1 MSLDAALSRAVARR
15 QAAPTVKLNSKPVPA
30 KTLSVF
36 TRQWSALMSAGIP
49 LSQAFELLSQSI
61 VGNRSTQKTFGNTLQ
76 TLRTEV
82 NAGQSLHNAFQKHPQ
97 VFNQHYCSLLHAG
110 ESAGILDKI
119 LNRLADTLE
128 AHASLKAKLKNAL
141 IYPASILVIAV
152 MVLVVILLWVVPV
165 FEDVFKSM
173 GASLPW
179 ATQQL
184 INMSFWVG
192 QWAGPLSGALL
203 ALIVLLHGA
212 HQKSLKFQIIFEK
225 MIFHIPVVG
234 PLVQTAMIVKWAQT
248 LSALLHA
255 GIPLAEALAPA
266 SAASV
271 SPNLAQATLE
281 MTQRIQEGHSLSKAM
296 SKSNLF
302 SAMTIQ
308 MCAIGEETGS
318 LDAMLERTAKL
329 MESDVNQQIGNLST
343 LLEPVIMVVLGTLI
357 GGILLALYLPI
368 FNLGQV
374 F

>member
-1 MSLDAALSRAVARR
+1 MSLDTALSRAAARR
-15 QAAPTVKLNSKPVPA
+15 QAAPSLTQQSKAVPA

-49 LSQAFELLSQSI
+49 LSQAFELLSLSI
-61 VGNRSTQKTFGNTLQ
+61 VGTKATQKAFGDTLQ

-82 NAGQSLHNAFQKHPQ
+82 NAGQSLYIAFQKHPQ

-110 ESAGILDKI
+110 ESAGILDKV
-119 LNRLADTLE
+119 LDRLADTLE
-128 AHASLKAKLKNAL
+128 AHAALKSKLKNAL
-141 IYPASILVIAV
+141 IYPASILVIAMV
-152 MVLVVILLWVVPV
+152 VLVVILLWVVPV

-184 INMSFWVG
+184 INMSLWIG
-192 QWAGPLSGALL
+192 DWAGALSAAVLALL
-203 ALIVLLHGA
+203 ALLRWA
-212 HQKSLKFQIIFEK
+212 HQTSYQFQIIFEK
-225 MIFHIPVVG
+225 MSFHTPLLG
-234 PLVQTAMIVKWAQT
+234 PLFQTALIVKWAQT
-248 LSALLHA
+248 LSALLEA

-271 SPNLAQATLE
+271 SPNLAQATIDL
-281 MTQRIQEGHSLSKAM
+281 TQRIQEGHSLSKAM

-302 SAMTIQ
+302 SAITIQ

-318 LDAMLERTAKL
+318 LDEMLQRAAKL
-329 MESDVNQQIGNLST
+329 MEFDVNQQIGNLST

>member
-15 QAAPTVKLNSKPVPA
+15 QAAPLRRLKSKAVPA

-61 VGNRSTQKTFGNTLQ
+61 VGNRSTQKAFGNTLQ
-76 TLRTEV
+76 TLRNEV
-82 NAGQSLHNAFQKHPQ
+82 NAGQSLHTAFQKHPQ
-97 VFNQHYCSLLHAG
+97 VFNQHYCSLLYAG
-110 ESAGILDKI
+110 ESAGILDSI
-119 LNRLADTLE
+119 LSRLADTLE
-128 AHASLKAKLKNAL
+128 AHAALKAKLKNAL

-152 MVLVVILLWVVPV
+152 IVMVVILLWVVPV

-192 QWAGPLSGALL
+192 QWAGVLSGSLL
-203 ALIVLLHGA
+203 ALTVLLHGV
-212 HQKSLKFQIIFEK
+212 HHRSLKLQIIFEK
-225 MIFHIPVVG
+225 MTFQCPVVG
-234 PLVQTAMIVKWAQT
+234 PLLQAAMIVKWAQT
-248 LSALLHA
+248 LSALLQA

-266 SAASV
+266 SAATV
-271 SPNLAQATLE
+271 SPNLAQATLA
-281 MTQRIQEGHSLSKAM
+281 MVQSIQEGHSLSKAM

-302 SAMTIQ
+302 STMTIQ

-318 LDAMLERTAKL
+318 LDTMLERTAKL
-329 MESDVNQQIGNLST
+329 MESDLNQQIGNLST

-357 GGILLALYLPI
+357 GGILLALYMPI

>member
-1 MSLDAALSRAVARR
+1 MSLNTALLRAEARR
-15 QAAPTVKLNSKPVPA
+15 QPAPTLAKTSQAVPA

-61 VGNRSTQKTFGNTLQ
+61 VGTRRTQKAFGHTLQ
-76 TLRTEV
+76 TLRAEV
-82 NAGQSLHNAFQKHPQ
+82 NAGQSLHLAFQKHPQ

-110 ESAGILDKI
+110 ESAGILDTI
-119 LNRLADTLE
+119 LDRLADTLE
-128 AHASLKAKLKNAL
+128 AHAALKAKLKNAL
-141 IYPASILVIAV
+141 IYPVSILVIAIG
-152 MVLVVILLWVVPV
+152 VLLVILRWVVPV

-184 INMSFWVG
+184 INMSLWIG
-192 QWAGPLSGALL
+192 EWASAMFAAVLVLL
-203 ALIVLLHGA
+203 AFLRWT
-212 HQKSLKFQIIFEK
+212 HQKSSKFQIIFERVL
-225 MIFHIPVVG
+225 FRIPLAG
-234 PLVQTAMIVKWAQT
+234 PLLHAAMIVRWAQT
-248 LSALLHA
+248 LSALLQA

-271 SPNLAQATLE
+271 SPNLAQATLDL
-281 MTQRIQEGHSLSKAM
+281 TRRIQEGHSLSKAM

-318 LDAMLERTAKL
+318 LDDMLQRAAKL
-329 MESDVNQQIGNLST
+329 MELDVNQQIGNLST
-343 LLEPVIMVVLGTLI
+343 LLEPVIMVFLGTLI

>member
-1 MSLDAALSRAVARR
+1 MSLDAALSRAEKRR
-15 QAAPTVKLNSKPVPA
+15 QTLPIRTYPSKAVPA

-61 VGNRSTQKTFGNTLQ
+61 VGNRATQKAFGATLQ
-76 TLRTEV
+76 RLQTEV
-82 NAGQSLHNAFQKHPQ
+82 NAGQSLHSAFQKHPQ
-97 VFNQHYCSLLHAG
+97 VFNQHYCSLLYAG
-110 ESAGILDKI
+110 ESAGILDTI
-119 LNRLADTLE
+119 LDRLADTLE
-128 AHASLKAKLKNAL
+128 AQAALKAKLQNAL
-141 IYPASILVIAV
+141 IYPASILTIAV
-152 MVLVVILLWVVPV
+152 LVLVVILLWVVPV

-173 GASLPW
+173 GATLPW

-184 INMSFWVG
+184 INLSIWLG
-192 QWAGPLSGALL
+192 HWSGALVGAFCVFL
-203 ALIVLLHGA
+203 ALLRWA
-212 HQKSLKFQIIFEK
+212 HQKSLKFQINFEK
-225 MIFHIPVVG
+225 MLFAMPIVG
-234 PLVQTAMIVKWAQT
+234 PLLQTAMVVKWSQT
-248 LSALLHA
+248 LSALLQA
-255 GIPLAEALAPA
+255 GVPLAEALSPA

-271 SPNLAQATLE
+271 SPNLAHATLE
-281 MTQRIQEGHSLSKAM
+281 LTKHIQEGHSLSKAM

-318 LDAMLERTAKL
+318 LDSMLQRAAKL

>member
-1 MSLDAALSRAVARR
+1 MSLEAALSRAAARR
-15 QAAPTVKLNSKPVPA
+15 EPLPVRTYASKAVPA

-61 VGNRSTQKTFGNTLQ
+61 VGTRATQKTFAATLQ
-76 TLRTEV
+76 MLRTEV
-82 NAGQSLHNAFQKHPQ
+82 NSGQSLHSAFQKHPQ
-97 VFNQHYCSLLHAG
+97 IFNQHYCSLLSAG
-110 ESAGILDKI
+110 ESAGILDSI
-119 LNRLADTLE
+119 LDRLADTLE
-128 AHASLKAKLKNAL
+128 AQAALKAKLKNAL
-141 IYPASILVIAV
+141 IYPSSILTIAV
-152 MVLVVILLWVVPV
+152 LVLVLILLWVVPV

-184 INMSFWVG
+184 IDMSFWLG
-192 QWAGPLSGALL
+192 HWAGALTGAICVLIALL
-203 ALIVLLHGA
+203 RWS
-212 HQKSLKFQIIFEK
+212 HQKFLRFQINFEK
-225 MIFHIPVVG
+225 LLFATPILG
-234 PLVQTAMIVKWAQT
+234 SLLLTAMAVKWSQT
-248 LSALLHA
+248 LSALLKA
-255 GIPLAEALAPA
+255 GIPLAEALPPA
-266 SAASV
+266 SAATA
-271 SPNLAQATLE
+271 SPNLAQATVEL
-281 MTQRIQEGHSLSKAM
+281 TQRIQEGHSLSKAM
-296 SKSNLF
+296 SESKLF

-318 LDAMLERTAKL
+318 LDAMLQRAAKL

-343 LLEPVIMVVLGTLI
+343 LLEPLIMVLLGTLI

>member
-1 MSLDAALSRAVARR
+1 M
-15 QAAPTVKLNSKPVPA
+15 
-30 KTLSVF
+30 
-36 TRQWSALMSAGIP
+36 
-49 LSQAFELLSQSI
+49 
-61 VGNRSTQKTFGNTLQ
+61 
-76 TLRTEV
+76 
-82 NAGQSLHNAFQKHPQ
+82 
-97 VFNQHYCSLLHAG
+97 
-110 ESAGILDKI
+110 
-119 LNRLADTLE
+119 
-128 AHASLKAKLKNAL
+128 
-141 IYPASILVIAV
+141 
-152 MVLVVILLWVVPV
+152 
-165 FEDVFKSM
+165 
-173 GASLPW
+173 
-179 ATQQL
+179 
-184 INMSFWVG
+184 
-192 QWAGPLSGALL
+192 
-203 ALIVLLHGA
+203 
-212 HQKSLKFQIIFEK
+212 
-225 MIFHIPVVG
+225 
-234 PLVQTAMIVKWAQT
+234 QTAMIVKWAQT

>member
-1 MSLDAALSRAVARR
+1 MSLDTALFRAAARR
-15 QAAPTVKLNSKPVPA
+15 QAAPPLTKQSKAVPA

-61 VGNRSTQKTFGNTLQ
+61 VGTRATQKAFGDTLQ
-76 TLRTEV
+76 MLRTEV
-82 NAGQSLHNAFQKHPQ
+82 NAGQSLYIAFQKHPQ

-119 LNRLADTLE
+119 LDRLADTLE
-128 AHASLKAKLKNAL
+128 AHAALKAKLTNAL

-152 MVLVVILLWVVPV
+152 VVLVVILLWVVPV

-184 INMSFWVG
+184 INMSLWIG
-192 QWAGPLSGALL
+192 DWASAMSLGVLALL
-203 ALIVLLHGA
+203 ALLRWV
-212 HQKSLKFQIIFEK
+212 HQTSYQFQIIFENV
-225 MIFHIPVVG
+225 IFHMPLLG
-234 PLVQTAMIVKWAQT
+234 PLYQTALIVKWAQT
-248 LSALLHA
+248 LSALLQA
-255 GIPLAEALAPA
+255 GIPLAEALGPA

-271 SPNLAQATLE
+271 SPNLAQATLDL
-281 MTQRIQEGHSLSKAM
+281 TRRIQEGHSLSKAM

-318 LDAMLERTAKL
+318 LDEMLQRAAKL
-329 MESDVNQQIGNLST
+329 MEFDVNQQIGNLST

>member
-1 MSLDAALSRAVARR
+1 MSLDAALTRAIARR
-15 QAAPTVKLNSKPVPA
+15 EAAPVGVVKSKAVPA

-61 VGNRSTQKTFGNTLQ
+61 VGTRTAQQSFATTLQ
-76 TLRTEV
+76 SLRADI
-82 NAGQSLHNAFQKHPQ
+82 NAGQSLYAAFQKHPQ
-97 VFNQHYCSLLHAG
+97 VFNPHYCSLLHAG
-110 ESAGILDKI
+110 EVAGILDKI
-119 LNRLADTLE
+119 LDRLADTLE
-128 AHASLKAKLKNAL
+128 AHAILKAKLKNAL

-173 GASLPW
+173 GAPLPW

-184 INMSFWVG
+184 ITFSSWMSR
-192 QWAGPLSGALL
+192 WASALSGALL
-203 ALIVLLHGA
+203 MFVALLRWG
-212 HQKSLKFQIIFEK
+212 HQKSLKFQFISEK
-225 MIFHIPVVG
+225 MIFATPILG
-234 PLVQTAMIVKWAQT
+234 PLIQAAMVVKWAQT
-248 LSALLHA
+248 LSALLQA
-255 GIPLAEALAPA
+255 GTPLAEALSPA
-266 SAASV
+266 SAASA
-271 SPNLAQATLE
+271 SPNLNQTTHQLI
-281 MTQRIQEGHSLSKAM
+281 QYIQEGHSLSKAM

-302 SAMTIQ
+302 STMIIQ

-318 LDAMLERTAKL
+318 LDTMLERAAKL

-343 LLEPVIMVVLGTLI
+343 LLEPIIMVVLGTLI

>member
-1 MSLDAALSRAVARR
+1 
-15 QAAPTVKLNSKPVPA
+15 
-30 KTLSVF
+30 
-36 TRQWSALMSAGIP
+36 
-49 LSQAFELLSQSI
+49 
-61 VGNRSTQKTFGNTLQ
+61 
-76 TLRTEV
+76 
-82 NAGQSLHNAFQKHPQ
+82 
-97 VFNQHYCSLLHAG
+97 
-110 ESAGILDKI
+110 
-119 LNRLADTLE
+119 
-128 AHASLKAKLKNAL
+128 
-141 IYPASILVIAV
+141 

-184 INMSFWVG
+184 INLSLWVG
-192 QWAGPLSGALL
+192 QWADILFGALL
-203 ALIVLLHGA
+203 AFTILLSRA
-212 HQKSLKFQIIFEK
+212 HQRSLKFQILFEK
-225 MIFHIPVVG
+225 MIFHIPVMG
-234 PLVQTAMIVKWAQT
+234 PLLQNAMIVKWTQT
-248 LSALLHA
+248 LSALLQA

-266 SAASV
+266 TAASV

-281 MTQRIQEGHSLSKAM
+281 MTERIQEGQSLSKAM

-318 LDAMLERTAKL
+318 LDTMLERAAKL

-357 GGILLALYLPI
+357 GGILLALYMPI

>member
-1 MSLDAALSRAVARR
+1 MSLDTALFRAAARR
-15 QAAPTVKLNSKPVPA
+15 QAAPPLTKQSKAVPA

-61 VGNRSTQKTFGNTLQ
+61 VGTRATQKAFGDTLQ
-76 TLRTEV
+76 MLRTEV
-82 NAGQSLHNAFQKHPQ
+82 NAGQSLYIAFQKHPQ

-119 LNRLADTLE
+119 LDRLADTLE
-128 AHASLKAKLKNAL
+128 AHAALKAKLTNAL

-152 MVLVVILLWVVPV
+152 VVLVVILLWVVPV

-173 GASLPW
+173 GATLPW

-184 INMSFWVG
+184 INMSLWIG
-192 QWAGPLSGALL
+192 DWASAMSLGVLALL
-203 ALIVLLHGA
+203 ALLRWV
-212 HQKSLKFQIIFEK
+212 HQTSYQFQIIFENV
-225 MIFHIPVVG
+225 IFHMPLLG
-234 PLVQTAMIVKWAQT
+234 PLYQTALIVKWAQT
-248 LSALLHA
+248 LSALLQA
-255 GIPLAEALAPA
+255 GIPLAEALGPA

-271 SPNLAQATLE
+271 SPNLAQATLDL
-281 MTQRIQEGHSLSKAM
+281 TRRIQEGHSLSKAM

-318 LDAMLERTAKL
+318 LDEMLQRAAKL
-329 MESDVNQQIGNLST
+329 MEFDVNQQIGNLST